1 MKTITK
7 NKLQKLLAKVN
18 RSTFFSFTALTN
30 VKTPA
35 GAPAIKKLSRVNV
48 CVGDYGNAVRNRQVK
63 EGGEPTFKTHP
74 RKWGERISL
83 ALVEH
88 KVKDGDL
95 KHYISAQVL
104 KAKTPIY
111 LMEHAPLR
119 KGGKT
124 RLMGVTKDQ
133 IAQWLPSYR
142 SAAEAQGVEKEVV
155 YRDFSLDSITCLSA
169 GGEVYKVVG

>member
-7 NKLQKLLAKVN
+7 NKLRKILSDVN
-18 RSTFFSFTALTN
+18 RSTFLSFTALTS

>member
-7 NKLQKLLAKVN
+7 SKLQKILSKVN
-18 RSTFFSFTALTN
+18 HSTFLSFTALTN

-63 EGGEPTFKTHP
+63 EGVEPTFKTHP
-74 RKWGERISL
+74 RKWGKRVGI
-83 ALVEH
+83 ALIEH
-88 KVKDGDL
+88 ENKDGDL

-104 KAKTPIY
+104 KAKSPIY

-142 SAAEAQGVEKEVV
+142 SAAEAQGLEKEVV

>member
-7 NKLQKLLAKVN
+7 NKLQKLLSEVN
-18 RSTFFSFTALTN
+18 HSTFFSFTALTT
-30 VKTPA
+30 VKTPVD
-35 GAPAIKKLSRVNV
+35 APVIKKLSRVNV
-48 CVGDYGNAVRNRQVK
+48 CVGDYGNAVRNRQQK
-63 EGGEPTFKTHP
+63 EGNEPTFKTHP
-74 RKWGERISL
+74 RKWGKRVSI
-83 ALVEH
+83 ALIEH
-88 KVKDGDL
+88 ETKNGDL

-142 SAAEAQGVEKEVV
+142 SAAEAQGLEKEVV
-155 YRDFSLDSITCLSA
+155 HRDFSLDNITCLSA